1 MAVRTVSNAGGNWN
15 ATTTWVGGVVPIA
28 GDDVNFTATSGNL
41 TVNVS
46 TANLIGINFTNYV
59 GIITFNN
66 NINTNGTV
74 NLGTGGYTQDGANG
88 LVINGS
94 ATISGSTTWSRAFTI
109 SLSSVTVTI
118 TLSSNLNITGLLTL
132 SVINGTLNFTGAGIL
147 NPTGNL
153 TLSGSAVAGNIN
165 LPNTLNIVNLIMS
178 IGTTTLNINGNSIN
192 VSGNLTTTG
201 TTGWTGGTTN
211 INLVGNGTWSNTST
225 SVSIRNPLTF
235 NTSGTITISGNVYY
249 GGNTITYTLGTI
261 TTTNSTLNIQT
272 LCSLNTSGMSWYNI
286 TYTSGG
292 IVNTL
297 LSNLN
302 ITNNLTTSSTTFNGL
317 FNVNVSGSLILTGT
331 TTGTSSIVLNGTG
344 TWSHTN
350 TGALQNN
357 LTINTSGTITLGT
370 NIYYNTGIL
379 TYTAGTV
386 TTTGSTLNIS
396 AATTINTGGMGT
408 TTNAWN
414 NVTLTVASTFIIVLS
429 SNLNTTGTLTITS
442 ANTGQTLSFSGVGLF
457 NPSGSLAL
465 NLNSVTSATFTITIP
480 NTFTVTNLTFNC
492 GTNQNGI
499 ISLNGNSINITG
511 NLSQT
516 NATFVVVLAGTTALN
531 LTGTGTWSTTSSGSG
546 VRNNLTINTSGTIT
560 ISGSIFYN
568 TGVLTYT
575 TGTVTTTGSTLFVG
589 LSTTLSTGV
598 LPWNNVILSGVSTIT
613 LTSNLNVSGNLTTQT
628 GAVTINGLFNVNVSG
643 SLSINIATLGSSTIV
658 LNGTGTWSHS
668 SAVYLSNPLTINTS
682 GTITVSGTVYCGTGT
697 LTRTSGT
704 VTTTSST
711 LTVLNTTTL
720 NTGGVTWNN
729 VTINV
734 NISTVIT
741 LPSNLNTTG
750 TLSFIS
756 NGASL
761 TLSFSGV
768 GLLNPSG
775 GLNVTLNSSSGA
787 AFTVTIP
794 NILTVTNFTFNCG
807 VNNSGTITLNGNSIN
822 ITGNL
827 SQTNGTFTVILLGTT
842 NLNLTGTGTW
852 SVVTASIIRNNLTIN
867 TAGTITISG
876 NVYYNTGT
884 LTHTSGT
891 VTTTGS
897 TLFIGLSTTFNT
909 SGMTW
914 NNVILA
920 GTQTLSS
927 GLNIGG
933 NLTTQTTAVV
943 LSGVVNVS
951 VGGNLAINITTSGTA
966 TIILNGTGT
975 QTWSHGS
982 AVYLTNNLTINK
994 SSGTLTIGTNVY
1006 YNTGILTYTVGTVN
1020 TTSNSSTLI
1029 IGGTTTLNTNGI
1041 NWYNVSTPSAGI
1053 ITLTSNLNILNIGNF
1068 RYAGGNLTF
1077 VSSTGTLSVGGDLFL
1092 GISTWVNIDSTTT
1105 LCNDLT
1111 VQSLYIYHYSN
1122 GNGGG
1127 AMVKILNINNSTINV
1142 SGNLTTQFN
1151 DQGTLNITGGE
1162 ITGTANIVLNGTG
1175 TWVANNGV
1183 QYGWPLILTLNLTIN
1198 TLGTI
1203 TISGI
1208 VQYYRG
1214 TLTYISG
1221 SVITTGSTLYL
1232 ISISGGLAS
1241 TTLNTN
1247 NLPWNNI
1254 IIRGGLIIILTSGIT
1269 INGTFTP
1276 TFSTAPA
1283 GTTTINGLFNINIKG
1298 TLQVNNTLSG
1308 TATIQ
1313 LNGVWTTPGYNVFN
1327 NLSFN
1332 GNSTISGIVYYTTG
1346 ILTYI
1351 SGNIITKNSTLSLS
1365 TSTLI
1370 NCHKINFDRVV
1381 ITSGVNITMNEFFS
1395 GSPSLKTTIT
1405 PSSTTNYIITF
1416 QDRFEKFSKF
1426 VKVSRVTI
1434 STPGQLTVTTDKGNQ
1449 LNNVGVKFA
1458 PNQITNSL
1466 PKNSPSTNNINP
1478 NGLSPTYLVTDPTL
1492 S

>member
-1 MAVRTVSNAGGNWN
+1 MAVRTVSNTGGNWN
-15 ATTTWVGGVVPIA
+15 ATATWVGGVVPSTTLDTVA
-28 GDDVNFTATSGNL
+28 FTATSGQL
-41 TVNVS
+41 TVNVAS
-46 TANLIGINFTNYV
+46 TCIGIDFTNYV
-59 GIITFNN
+59 NIITFTALLT
-66 NINTNGTV
+66 INGPV
-74 NLGTGGYTQDGANG
+74 NLGAVGYTQAGASG
-88 LVINGS
+88 IRVGTT
-94 ATISGSTTWSRAFTI
+94 ATHTSGGVTWSRLWTFQGTSQTYTMSGTWTFT
-109 SLSSVTVTI
+109 
-118 TLSSNLNITGLLTL
+118 
-132 SVINGTLNFTGAGIL
+132 GTLNFSAITAMTLTGSTINTAG
-147 NPTGNL
+147 L
-153 TLSGSAVAGNIN
+153 TVTTTATVS
-165 LPNTLNIVNLIMS
+165 
-178 IGTTTLNINGNSIN
+178 GTTAIVFNS
-192 VSGNLTTTG
+192 
-201 TTGWTGGTTN
+201 
-211 INLVGNGTWSNTST
+211 
-225 SVSIRNPLTF
+225 
-235 NTSGTITISGNVYY
+235 
-249 GGNTITYTLGTI
+249 
-261 TTTNSTLNIQT
+261 
-272 LCSLNTSGMSWYNI
+272 
-286 TYTSGG
+286 
-292 IVNTL
+292 
-297 LSNLN
+297 
-302 ITNNLTTSSTTFNGL
+302 
-317 FNVNVSGSLILTGT
+317 
-331 TTGTSSIVLNGTG
+331 TG
-344 TWSHTN
+344 TWNHTAA
-350 TGALQNN
+350 GVVRNN
-357 LTINTSGTITLGT
+357 VTINTAGTLTIGA
-370 NIYYNTGIL
+370 NIYYNTGTL

-386 TTTGSTLNIS
+386 NTTTNNSTLNIS

-414 NVTLTVASTFIIVLS
+414 NVTLTVASTFIIALS
-429 SNLNTTGTLTITS
+429 SNLNITGTLIITS

-457 NPSGSLAL
+457 NPSGSITL
-465 NLNSVTSATFTITIP
+465 NLNSVTSATFAITIP
-480 NTFTVTNLTFNC
+480 NTFTVTNLIFNC

-516 NATFVVVLAGTTALN
+516 NATFVVVLAGTTSLN

-643 SLSINIATLGSSTIV
+643 NLAINITTSGTSTII

-682 GTITVSGTVYCGTGT
+682 GTITVSGIVYCGTGT

-734 NISTVIT
+734 NTSTVIS

-750 TLSFIS
+750 TLSFVS
-756 NGASL
+756 NGNGL

-768 GLLNPSG
+768 GVLNPSG
-775 GLNVTLNSSSGA
+775 VLNVTLNSVTSA
-787 AFTVTIP
+787 TFAVTIP
-794 NILTVTNFTFNCG
+794 SILTITNLIVNCG
-807 VNNSGTITLNGNSIN
+807 VNHSGLITLNGNSIN

-827 SQTNGTFTVILLGTT
+827 TLNSTFTFTLLGTT
-842 NLNLTGTGTW
+842 ALNLTGTGTW
-852 SVVTASIIRNNLTIN
+852 STTVVVSIRNNLTIN
-867 TAGTITISG
+867 TAGTITIG
-876 NVYYNTGT
+876 TNVYYGTGT
-884 LTHTSGT
+884 LTYTSGT

-897 TLFIGLSTTFNT
+897 TLNINAATTLNT

-1068 RYAGGNLTF
+1068 RYSGGNLTF

-1092 GISTWVNIDSTTT
+1092 GLSTWVNIDSTTT

-1214 TLTYISG
+1214 TLTYIYG

-1254 IIRGGLIIILTSGIT
+1254 IIRGGLIIILTSDII

-1370 NCHKINFDRVV
+1370 NCHKINFNRVV

-1395 GSPSLKTTIT
+1395 GSPGVTTTIT
-1405 PSSTTNYIITF
+1405 PSSTTNYTITF

-1426 VKVSRVTI
+1426 VKVSRATL
-1434 STPGQLTVTTDKGNQ
+1434 SNPGQLTVTTNKGNQ
-1449 LNNVGVKFA
+1449 LNNIGIKFA
-1458 PNQITNSL
+1458 PNQISNGL
-1466 PKNSPSTNNINP
+1466 AKNTPSTP
-1478 NGLSPTYLVTDPTL
+1478 STSPFGIQPSLLMTDPTL